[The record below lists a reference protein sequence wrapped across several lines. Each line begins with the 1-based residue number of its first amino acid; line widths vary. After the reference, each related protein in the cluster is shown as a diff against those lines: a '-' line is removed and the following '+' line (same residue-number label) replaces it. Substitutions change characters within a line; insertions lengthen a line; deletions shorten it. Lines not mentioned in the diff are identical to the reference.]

1 MGGVSGITKR
11 RTLNAE
17 HPTSNS
23 DSELDVER
31 WALNVAGLMTN
42 EPHLR
47 VSNPPP
53 KPLMIWDGECH
64 FCKRWIER
72 WREITDDKV
81 DYATYQDAVHRF
93 PEIPVEQFKRAV
105 ALIEPDGEI
114 FFAAKAVY
122 RSLRYRPSRKWL
134 AWSYDHVPGFA
145 AISETAYEFIARH
158 RGLGSTVT
166 RLLWGKNVR
175 PPSYFWARRWFLRAL
190 GLIYLIAFVSFW
202 VQVDGLIGSDGI
214 SPLNQFLPA
223 VRAQLG
229 QDAYALLPTLCWFNS
244 SNAFLHFLCCGGVV
258 VSLLLI
264 FGIAPALSLL
274 VLFVFY
280 LSLTIAGQTFL
291 NFQWD
296 VLLLETGFLSI
307 VLAPW
312 RFWPREHL
320 LWPGSAIPATAAP
333 VSRPALFLLKFLLFK
348 LMLMSG
354 VVKLTSGDHSWGW
367 LNHSFHWSA
376 LTALDYH
383 YWSQPLPTVFAW
395 WADKSPEWFKHFS
408 VAFCLG
414 VEIVVPFFI
423 WASRRPR
430 LIAAGLMIFL
440 QLVIAVTGNYCFFNL
455 LTIALCLLLIDDAV
469 AASLCRGALV
479 HRVPSTAAQR
489 RGYNAL
495 SIYAAIVVI
504 IVTLPINVWLIFSAF
519 KPRARPPSAL
529 ANVYEQL
536 EAFRIVNGYGLFRV
550 MTKDRCEIV
559 FEGSAEGVEW
569 LPYEFKWKPGDV
581 KRAPGWCAPHQPRLD
596 WQMWFAALEGP
607 QENPWLVGLIVRLLR
622 GSRDVDRL
630 LAHNPFPDKP
640 PRYIRA
646 TFYRY
651 RFTTARELRQTGAWW
666 KRQELREYLPA
677 ISLDQLR

>member
-1 MGGVSGITKR
+1 
-11 RTLNAE
+11 
-17 HPTSNS
+17 
-23 DSELDVER
+23 
-31 WALNVAGLMTN
+31 
-42 EPHLR
+42 
-47 VSNPPP
+47 
-53 KPLMIWDGECH
+53 
-64 FCKRWIER
+64 
-72 WREITDDKV
+72 
-81 DYATYQDAVHRF
+81 
-93 PEIPVEQFKRAV
+93 
-105 ALIEPDGEI
+105 
-114 FFAAKAVY
+114 
-122 RSLRYRPSRKWL
+122 
-134 AWSYDHVPGFA
+134 
-145 AISETAYEFIARH
+145 
-158 RGLGSTVT
+158 
-166 RLLWGKNVR
+166 
-175 PPSYFWARRWFLRAL
+175 
-190 GLIYLIAFVSFW
+190 
-202 VQVDGLIGSDGI
+202 
-214 SPLNQFLPA
+214 
-223 VRAQLG
+223 
-229 QDAYALLPTLCWFNS
+229 
-244 SNAFLHFLCCGGVV
+244 
-258 VSLLLI
+258 
-264 FGIAPALSLL
+264 
-274 VLFVFY
+274 
-280 LSLTIAGQTFL
+280 
-291 NFQWD
+291 
-296 VLLLETGFLSI
+296 
-307 VLAPW
+307 
-312 RFWPREHL
+312 
-320 LWPGSAIPATAAP
+320 
-333 VSRPALFLLKFLLFK
+333 
-348 LMLMSG
+348 MSG

-607 QENPWLVGLIVRLLR
+607 QENPWLVGLIVRLLQ

-677 ISLDQLR
+677 VSLDQLR